1 MVEGEKMAD
10 HNTYAKRFQWVSRQ
24 SSGIAGWLIELLV
37 QSAGP
42 HTGFAVS
49 KLHYKQ
55 TTCSVLA
62 S

>member
-1 MVEGEKMAD
+1 MPMRKGSSEPVA
-10 HNTYAKRFQWVSRQ
+10 RQ

-49 KLHYKQ
+49 KLHHKQ

-62 S
+62 G